1 MFKWLSKLFRRK
13 KKAMNTQKL
22 TDITR
27 GMHHAASTTTAMIAQ
42 QYIMMVDQFF
52 DSLPDGSIRAKMAK
66 IFIDDN
72 NYMLV
77 PLVSLVA
84 PKGLNLEK
92 MKVHMSVQ
100 ISQAEIKDATSEYDN
115 SAADRTSFTVTLSPK
130 SRGGERRRS
139 DVVDIEMEFSA
150 TDPPEGIM
158 RLIEQYTNRIL
169 PVPSEEG
176 GEASPPESPMKIHI
190 ADKAEKE
197 KEERKKQEDKKD
209 HE

>member
-1 MFKWLSKLFRRK
+1 MFKWLSKILRRK

-27 GMHHAASTTTAMIAQ
+27 GMHHAATTTSAMIAQ

-52 DSLPDGSIRAKMAK
+52 DSLPDGSIRAKMVK
-66 IFIDDN
+66 IFVDDK

-84 PKGLNLEK
+84 PKGLTLDK
-92 MKVHMSVQ
+92 MKVHMSVK
-100 ISQAEIKDATSEYDN
+100 ITEAEAKLATSEYDN
-115 SAADRTSFTVTLSPK
+115 SEAERSSFTVSLSPRSK
-130 SRGGERRRS
+130 EGTRRRS

-150 TDPPEGIM
+150 IEPPEGIM
-158 RLIEQYTNRIL
+158 RLIEQYTNRVL
-169 PVPSEEG
+169 PIPSEEG

-197 KEERKKQEDKKD
+197 KESQKKPEDKKD
-209 HE
+209 QQ